1 MKTITIRILFII
13 YIILLAAVVWLIP
26 APNFGYLPFNF
37 IPFKTIGNY
46 VVSLVNGAIPVSV
59 IVKNL
64 AGNVLLLF
72 PLGFLLPLQFRKLSV
87 QGMILL
93 GIMIPIFIEGGQFV
107 LYLLHLGTRS
117 VDIDDVILNFI
128 GFSLGFF
135 LAKEFLKKRHHQT
148 FKT

>member
-1 MKTITIRILFII
+1 M
-13 YIILLAAVVWLIP
+13 
-26 APNFGYLPFNF
+26 
-37 IPFKTIGNY
+37 
-46 VVSLVNGAIPVSV
+46 SLMNGAIPVSV

-107 LYLLHLGTRS
+107 LYLLNLGTRS

-128 GFSLGFF
+128 GFILGFF

-148 FKT
+148 FYT

>member
-1 MKTITIRILFII
+1 M
-13 YIILLAAVVWLIP
+13 
-26 APNFGYLPFNF
+26 
-37 IPFKTIGNY
+37 
-46 VVSLVNGAIPVSV
+46 SLMNGAIPVSV

-93 GIMIPIFIEGGQFV
+93 GIMIPIFIEGRQFV
-107 LYLLHLGTRS
+107 LYLLNLGTRS

-135 LAKEFLKKRHHQT
+135 LTKEFLKKRHHQT